1 MFLCDKALY
10 VIEDRLIFGLIF
22 HGSLLHRGC
31 DRNGQDLRLRPP
43 DAASTDILTNKKETV
58 RATLH

>member
-1 MFLCDKALY
+1 MFLCDEALY
-10 VIEDRLIFGLIF
+10 VIENRLIFGLIF

-31 DRNGQDLRLRPP
+31 DRNGQDLRLHPH
-43 DAASTDILTNKKETV
+43 DTSSTDNLTNKKETA